1 MQPAQDLNQLFSAIH
16 PQIRVN
22 LRGCTYS
29 GAAMHVH
36 VLNFCNENYKLLS
49 RDLKGALKT
58 RKLDLAGYLYKM
70 QNTTMCGLEVTL
82 LILSQMYRCGIMV
95 IRSAFVWLSHN
106 IKPNLCPIII
116 VQNATGQFMG
126 THVKK
131 PLYVGEFVESFASV
145 RSKKPIVTSTPQR
158 DDSMRNFGPSAHEDL
173 SPIAEVST
181 TNTSTELLCQ
191 DVAQFEQKVVNHES
205 DSGEGEDDYGEDN
218 EDNEDNDESED

>member
-1 MQPAQDLNQLFSAIH
+1 MEKLKFHRNFNIIILNFQPVQDVNQLFSAIR

-22 LRGCTYS
+22 LRGRTYS

-36 VLNFCNENYKLLS
+36 VINYCNENYKVLS

-70 QNTTMCGLEVTL
+70 QNTMMCGLEVTL
-82 LILSQMYRCGIMV
+82 LILSRMYRCGIMV
-95 IRSAFVWLSHN
+95 IRSDFVWLSHN
-106 IKPNLCPIII
+106 IKPELCPIIV

-131 PLYVGEFVESFASV
+131 PLYVGEFVESFACV

-158 DDSMRNFGPSAHEDL
+158 DGSLGYFGPSAQEDL
-173 SPIAEVST
+173 SPIPEVST
-181 TNTSTELLCQ
+181 TNTSTELLKR
-191 DVAQFEQKVVNHES
+191 KV
-205 DSGEGEDDYGEDN
+205 
-218 EDNEDNDESED
+218 